1 MLFDKEQKV
10 ESRIEKFVHT
20 IEYIIAIILI
30 IGMLIGLLDLVH
42 YFKTIFEATPAN
54 AYEEFH
60 DFLGHA
66 LLLIVGAELILM
78 ILYHSTSA
86 LLELILFVIARK
98 MLIYS
103 ETLLDLVIGTVALAI
118 VFLIIKYLLEDD
130 GGELMSKGD
139 KKKSEEIIEEKPE
152 EVMEE

>member
-1 MLFDKEQKV
+1 MLFDKDHKV
-10 ESRIEKFVHT
+10 ETRIEKFVHA
-20 IEYIIAIILI
+20 IEYAIAVILI
-30 IGMLIGLLDLVH
+30 IGMLIGLLDLIH

-60 DFLGHA
+60 AFLGHA

-78 ILYHSTSA
+78 ILYYSTSA

-103 ETLLDLVIGTVALAI
+103 ETLLDLVIGTIALAI
-118 VFLIIKYLLEDD
+118 VFLIIKFLLEDD
-130 GGELMSKGD
+130 GSEIMSKAD
-139 KKKSEEIIEEKPE
+139 KSKSEEVIKE
-152 EVMEE
+152 